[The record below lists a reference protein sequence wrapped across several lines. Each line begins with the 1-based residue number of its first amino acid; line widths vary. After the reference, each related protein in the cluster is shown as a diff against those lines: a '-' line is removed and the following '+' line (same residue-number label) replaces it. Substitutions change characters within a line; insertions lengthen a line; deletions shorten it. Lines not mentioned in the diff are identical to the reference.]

1 VPYVELDTERPVWD
15 RFLWAAPLV
24 LIGTVEEDGSLDLA
38 PKHMVTP
45 MGWDNYFGFVC
56 APRHATY
63 GNAIREDSF
72 TVSYLGPEQL
82 VQASLAAAP
91 RSDEGDKP
99 SLLDLP
105 IVLAEK
111 ASGPL
116 VDGAYVQLEC
126 RLERVVERF
135 GANGLIIGEIVAARV
150 HEDAARAFELEDQQL
165 VAQSPL
171 LVYVAPGQYARV
183 DSSQSFPFPSGFTT

>member
-1 VPYVELDTERPVWD
+1 MPYVELDVERPVWD

-91 RSDEGDKP
+91 RDAGGDKP
-99 SLLDLP
+99 TLLNLP
-105 IVLAEK
+105 TVRAEK
-111 ASGPL
+111 VSGPL

-135 GANGLIIGEIVAARV
+135 GANGLVIGEIVAARV
-150 HEDAARAFELEDQQL
+150 HQDAARAFELEDQQL
-165 VAQSPL
+165 VSQSPL

-183 DSSQSFPFPSGFTT
+183 DASQTFPFPAGFTT